1 MDTCETN
8 LKICLFEQLA
18 QMGKSLGHANRLMIL
33 DILAQAPTQ
42 VEILSKK
49 LGLSVANV
57 SKHLQQLKQAGLVV
71 NEVNGAL
78 RIYRLS
84 DPAIVPLIQAM
95 RQVAENQITEV
106 STILYEKLD
115 PRAPLMPFNP
125 KELKKALKAD
135 QVILLDVRP
144 QDEYQARADVPWRIR
159 LPGRGDAGPAGDPG
173 SNPGLMHGAVAQN
186 AIRPQTRIEQ
196 VETQLRRDLD
206 TDVLDLAGLDP
217 DHRCFLTQG
226 IDQASSCCHLI
237 GSGTGRTHCSDPAPG
252 CRRPSPGR
260 TGC

>member
-18 QMGKSLGHANRLMIL
+18 QMGKSLGHANRLLIL

-42 VEILSKK
+42 VEVLSKK

-57 SKHLQQLKQAGLVV
+57 SKHLQQLKQAGLVIY
-71 NEVNGAL
+71 EVNGPL

-95 RQVAENQITEV
+95 RQVAENQMTEV
-106 STILYEKLD
+106 STILNEKLH

-125 KELKKALKAD
+125 KELKKALKDD

-144 QDEYQARADVPWRIR
+144 QDEYQAGHIE
-159 LPGRGDAGPAGDPG
+159 
-173 SNPGLMHGAVAQN
+173 GAVNIPIEELNQNISTFSKEKPVVVYCRGPYCLWSYEAVENLAQQDIK
-186 AIRPQTRIEQ
+186 ATRMPDGFPEWA
-196 VETQLRRDLD
+196 LD
-206 TDVLDLAGLDP
+206 N
-217 DHRCFLTQG
+217 
-226 IDQASSCCHLI
+226 
-237 GSGTGRTHCSDPAPG
+237 
-252 CRRPSPGR
+252 PS
-260 TGC
+260 